1 MGTGLGLV
9 GTGWDWLG
17 LAWHGWDW
25 LGMVGIECA
34 ESHGPRRGLGKQ
46 KTLNT
51 ARMCLTAI

>member
-1 MGTGLGLV
+1 MDRHVRGHWSGTGL
-9 GTGWDWLG
+9 
-17 LAWHGWDW
+17 DW

-51 ARMCLTAI
+51 AQMCLTAI